1 MPQASQHQR
10 PRLLIASD
18 QRFTS
23 RAIQSVLSRNG
34 YEAFHVE
41 NLPDAHHLLHQERFD
56 VFLCQV
62 PMPEGMEMT
71 VMSWAMR
78 ELNIATVALIFEEE
92 PEDVTRLASLDAF
105 DARLGPPPFDLRMM
119 LQLLDRT
126 LGAMVCPD
134 CKGKGNILLFTS
146 RPICSKC
153 GGTGRFRTGSAGAIS
168 QTRHQ

>member
-1 MPQASQHQR
+1 MLQASQPQR

-18 QRFTS
+18 QHFTG
-23 RAIQSVLSRNG
+23 RAIQRVLGRNG

-71 VMSWAMR
+71 VMSWAMQD
-78 ELNIATVALIFEEE
+78 LNIATVALIFEEE
-92 PEDVTRLASLDAF
+92 PEDVTRLNSLDAF

-119 LQLLDRT
+119 LQVLDRT

-134 CKGKGNILLFTS
+134 CKGKGIILLFTS
-146 RPICSKC
+146 RAACTKC
-153 GGTGRFRTGSAGAIS
+153 GGTGRFRTEVVGSIS
-168 QTRHQ
+168 RSKHQ

>member
-1 MPQASQHQR
+1 MSQALQRQR

-18 QRFTS
+18 QRCTG

-41 NLPDAHHLLHQERFD
+41 NLPDAHHLLEQERFD

-62 PMPEGMEMT
+62 PMPERMEMT

-78 ELNIATVALIFEEE
+78 ELNIATVALIFEDE
-92 PEDVTRLASLDAF
+92 PEDVTRLNSRNAF
-105 DARLGPPPFDLRMM
+105 DARLGPPPFDLKLM
-119 LQLLDRT
+119 LQVLDRT

-134 CKGKGNILLFTS
+134 CKGKGDILLLTS
-146 RPICSKC
+146 RAKCTRC
-153 GGTGRFRTGSAGAIS
+153 GGTGRFRTQVVGSKS
-168 QTRHQ
+168 QSQHQ